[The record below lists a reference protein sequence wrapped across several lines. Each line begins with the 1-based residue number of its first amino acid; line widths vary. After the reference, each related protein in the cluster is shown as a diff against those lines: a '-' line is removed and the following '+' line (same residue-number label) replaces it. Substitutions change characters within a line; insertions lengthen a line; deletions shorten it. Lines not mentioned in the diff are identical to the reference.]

1 MQPDRAIHAAFRCA
15 FNGLG
20 GPLAATL
27 AGKRVVGSGRLAA
40 AYDRAAFDIN
50 LPAQTRA
57 AFAKKADWFRLLAN
71 IGEKRERANASVAE
85 PKSLG
90 ATELPCLALG
100 EEDT

>member
-57 AFAKKADWFRLLAN
+57 AFAKKADWFRLLAC
-71 IGEKRERANASVAE
+71 IGKKCQRAAPNTSAAK
-85 PKSLG
+85 KSPADQIAG
-90 ATELPCLALG
+90 
-100 EEDT
+100 